1 MPHRRAAALP
11 VVVALAAVAAL
22 GCALPATVAH
32 AQDAPPTGFRRLAP
46 GVLTV
51 IPSDRSADDPL
62 QRADIPEIT
71 RGFPDRVWQPRQSPP
86 GSTFV
91 GRGVNR
97 DFLRDIWCLEF
108 AFKPPRQIDV
118 DIPAGELRMR
128 RKRVWY
134 LVYRV
139 RNTGGRR
146 VVGEGGD
153 MTKLVTEPVQLP
165 VRFIPHMV
173 LESVE
178 GLSASEGATAYRAY
192 LDRLIPTAVDA
203 IRAREFGATPD
214 QPVFDSA
221 TMAATEIPPGGERW
235 GIATWEDVDP
245 RIDFFSVY
253 VRGLTNAI
261 RWRTRADATFTPD
274 SVPGRG
280 EEYALESLRLDFWR
294 PGDDRDEAV
303 EQVSIG
309 HAGLYETRTLGSKL
323 LAIAARPAV
332 VKSNPPLGLE
342 ALGLT
347 WADLLDPPPPA
358 AEGDDAPRSLTP
370 LARVVDRLAKLP
382 DAPAR
387 GRAVRDLLGD
397 LAIGQLEEATRALV
411 GPVDPQADAA
421 RRAGLTALG
430 TTPEQLAGKP
440 LAGLAA
446 VIGALEKVRDPVRR
460 DALAAALFGPAARR
474 IDDLA
479 DEVAL
484 ARGAAVLD
492 EFDLDRRPLATA
504 GPLTGFDFART
515 LIDGEADA
523 DRRARL
529 VGGLFGAEGPSLYA
543 TATGAGEGID
553 HAWVFRY
560 ETPE

>member
-1 MPHRRAAALP
+1 MPHRLA
-11 VVVALAAVAAL
+11 VACPGFASLMVVAAL
-22 GCALPATVAH
+22 LPASTAAVSR

-71 RGFPDRVWQPRQSPP
+71 RGFPDRVWEPKQAPP

-97 DFLRDIWCLEF
+97 EFLRDVWCLEF

-118 DIPAGELRMR
+118 DIPAADLRMR

-139 RNTGGRR
+139 RNTGARR

-153 MTKLVTEPVQLP
+153 MTKLTTEPVQMP

-178 GLSASEGATAYRAY
+178 GLSASEGATSYRAY

-203 IRAREFGATPD
+203 IRAREFGGAPD

-221 TMAATEIPPGGERW
+221 SMAASAIPPGGERW

-245 RIDFFSVY
+245 RIDFFSIY
-253 VRGLTNAI
+253 IRGLTNAI
-261 RWRTRADATFTPD
+261 RWRQRADATFTPE

-303 EQVSIG
+303 EQMSIG

-332 VKSNPPLGLE
+332 VKSNPPVGLE
-342 ALGLT
+342 SLGLT

-370 LARVVDRLAKLP
+370 LAQVVDRLAKLP
-382 DAPAR
+382 DVPAR

-440 LAGLAA
+440 LAGVAA
-446 VIGALEKVRDPVRR
+446 VIGALEKVRDPARR

-484 ARGAAVLD
+484 ARGEAVLD

-515 LIDGEADA
+515 LIDGESNAA
-523 DRRARL
+523 TRARL
-529 VGGLFGAEGPSLYA
+529 IGGLFGAEGESLYA
-543 TATGAGEGID
+543 TATRAGEGID
-553 HAWVFRY
+553 HGWVFRY
-560 ETPE
+560 ENPE